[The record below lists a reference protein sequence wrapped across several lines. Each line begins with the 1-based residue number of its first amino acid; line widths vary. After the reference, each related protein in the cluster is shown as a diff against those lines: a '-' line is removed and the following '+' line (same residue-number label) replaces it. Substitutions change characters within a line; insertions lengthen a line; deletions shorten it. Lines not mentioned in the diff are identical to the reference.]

1 METKMKTESRIQEN
15 LKAELMEQRHN
26 WLMAHMPW
34 CGRVYAEIDLD
45 AVRNNL
51 EHIKDNLPKDTAIIA
66 VVKTDGYGHGAVPIA
81 KELEPVSYLTGF
93 AVATF
98 EEAMAL
104 RQAGIVK
111 PVLVL
116 GYTFPYCYEEMVQRE
131 IRITV
136 FRQDTLLE
144 IAEAVRNLNK
154 NGICKKAKVH
164 IKVDTGM
171 GRIGIRPGEDGIAFV
186 KRVFDMQ
193 EVEAEGIFT
202 HLARADE
209 TDKKAALRQV
219 AVFKNFLKDI
229 KESCGREILIKHY
242 ANSAGAIE
250 LPEKDM
256 DAVRAGIILYGLWP
270 SEQVNK
276 DIVPLQPSM
285 SLYSHIIY
293 VKEVEAG
300 SQISYGGTFTAKEK
314 MKIATVPVGY
324 GDGYPRG
331 LSGKGYVLLHGKR
344 APVLGRI
351 CMDQFMIDVTDIPET
366 MEGDLVTLVGRD
378 GKEQITM
385 EHAGELSGRFNYE
398 FACAIGGRVPRVYVK
413 DGKVLPDGDD

>member
-51 EHIKDNLPKDTAIIA
+51 
-66 VVKTDGYGHGAVPIA
+66 
-81 KELEPVSYLTGF
+81 
-93 AVATF
+93 TF

-219 AVFKNFLKDI
+219 AVFKNFLKAI

-293 VKEVEAG
+293 
-300 SQISYGGTFTAKEK
+300 
-314 MKIATVPVGY
+314 
-324 GDGYPRG
+324 
-331 LSGKGYVLLHGKR
+331 
-344 APVLGRI
+344 
-351 CMDQFMIDVTDIPET
+351 
-366 MEGDLVTLVGRD
+366 
-378 GKEQITM
+378 
-385 EHAGELSGRFNYE
+385 
-398 FACAIGGRVPRVYVK
+398 
-413 DGKVLPDGDD
+413 